1 MVNIVLIDDDEVSTF
16 VTEKYIQKH
25 FHSPFRIFKFSSAVE
40 ALEKI
45 SDINPKYLFLDL
57 VMPQMTGWDFLE
69 QIDSEK
75 LGSKIYI
82 LSGSMDIK
90 DREKAKKNQHVKK
103 FLSKLSVKESMPEIF
118 RD

>member
-1 MVNIVLIDDDEVSTF
+1 MVNIVLIDDDKVSTF
-16 VTEKYIQKH
+16 VTEKYIHKH
-25 FHSPFRIFKFSSAVE
+25 IHSPYRIYKFSSAVE
-40 ALEKI
+40 ALDKI
-45 SDINPKYLFLDL
+45 SHINPQYLFLDL
-57 VMPQMTGWDFLE
+57 FMPQMNGWDFLE

-82 LSGSMDIK
+82 LSGSMDIM
-90 DREKAKKNQHVKK
+90 DREKAKNNQHVKK